1 MAQPVYRLLLE
12 KKKEQYRF
20 FSRQIPADCW
30 ASHSIQIAQL
40 LHDRLPLRV
49 KEITSGTKRY
59 WADGLCCIIRWC
71 PVIGPIAGTEGHPGD
86 IFFANLR
93 DRHVAG
99 PNPVHFAAS
108 ADEAAGGGVGRTAA
122 AAGRCQWHAL
132 RRQELPG
139 AVAVAFGGGAAGAVP
154 GRCETEHPRW
164 WEPLHCVSW
173 SSGQPVWQR
182 WQKLIEQS
190 WCEPVGIWSWD
201 ATFELAGC
209 EFEQSLLYLGSNKN
223 THISY
228 THGLYMRICHGCFKI
243 ILPFPEITKVFLRSQ
258 SMPDLLGS
266 SWYDMQFFSVV
277 GSSGMETG
285 RNSCLW
291 RTWLLQ
297 LSGFR
302 VGAVFNDFEFHAK
315 MLLKFHKSSRESP
328 GVSGTHTE
336 QGKTSLNLSACL
348 FGVDDAHWFC
358 VQIEY
363 FPVAS

>member
-1 MAQPVYRLLLE
+1 MTDFHFESKKSLQEQKGIGPMACAAL
-12 KKKEQYRF
+12 
-20 FSRQIPADCW
+20 SGD
-30 ASHSIQIAQL
+30 AQL
-40 LHDRLPLRV
+40 LVQLLEQKAILETSSLLISEIDMWPGQTPCTLPPLPMRRREAVLAELLRLRADAN
-49 KEITSGTKRY
+49 GTRFG
-59 WADGLCCIIRWC
+59 ARSCLGLCRS
-71 PVIGPIAGTEGHPGD
+71 PLAVELLVQYRGD
-86 IFFANLR
+86 VNRTSALVGAAPLCELVFR
-93 DRHVAG
+93 
-99 PNPVHFAAS
+99 AAS
-108 ADEAAGGGVGRTAA
+108 
-122 AAGRCQWHAL
+122 
-132 RRQELPG
+132 
-139 AVAVAFGGGAAGAVP
+139 VATVA
-154 GRCETEHPRW
+154 
-164 WEPLHCVSW
+164 
-173 SSGQPVWQR
+173 
-182 WQKLIEQS
+182 KLIEQS

-209 EFEQSLLYLGSNKN
+209 EFEQSLLYLCSNKN

-302 VGAVFNDFEFHAK
+302 VGAVFNDFESHAK
-315 MLLKFHKSSRESP
+315 MLLKFHKSSRESS